1 MAHSEPLTHDSD
13 RVRSIDDSARTLAV
27 ETVRAIGGLLVAFA
41 VAWGLSDLLDLGTD
55 LAGFVASAAIFL
67 GVSLCTLTVTSGLP
81 IRRALTAQRLAIAT
95 QKEELEAVAA
105 GLRFGSD
112 VHAALEMAE
121 YEPDVHLVVARAL
134 DHVSDGPG
142 ELLLADSSRSH
153 IHRAASALA
162 AGPPGCGVGTPW
174 ACPAV
179 RRGQTL
185 EFSDS
190 HALATCPHL
199 QARADDVS
207 ALCVPVTVLGT
218 PMGVVHLTD
227 RPGRTFD
234 DVQRKRAEDLATQT
248 GARIGLLRAMATSTL
263 AASTDA
269 LTGQLNRRSLEE
281 ALRRFDS
288 EGIPYAVA
296 FADLDHFKILND
308 THGHAAGDRALGHFA
323 TIAASSVRTGDL
335 VCRFGGDR
343 GGADRAPAPVPA
355 RRLDR
360 RRRGATVHGER
371 RPVGLAACRQCRR
384 GHRQR
389 RRRPAQRQA
398 AGTRSADHR
407 LGTRGGGRGAGHRR
421 VQLMARPDQPASAA
435 ARMAGRS
442 SLVIPSMAVIA
453 RWARA
458 GSGSPSTVPRP
469 SGTTCHDRP

>member
-1 MAHSEPLTHDSD
+1 MAYSEPLTHGND

-41 VAWGLSDLLDLGTD
+41 AAWWLSDLLDLGTGI
-55 LAGFVASAAIFL
+55 AGFVASAAIFL
-67 GVSLCTLTVTSGLP
+67 GVALCTLTVTSGLP
-81 IRRALTAQRLAIAT
+81 IRRALTAQRVAIAT
-95 QKEELEAVAA
+95 QQDELEAVAA

-134 DHVSDGPG
+134 DQVSDGPG

-153 IHRAASALA
+153 IHRAASALT
-162 AGPPGCGVGTPW
+162 AGSPGCGVGTPW

-179 RRGQTL
+179 RRGQSL

-199 QARADDVS
+199 QARSEDVS

-227 RPGRTFD
+227 RPGGTFD

-263 AASTDA
+263 AASTDS

-288 EGIPYAVA
+288 EGTPYAVA

-308 THGHAAGDRALGHFA
+308 THGHAAGDRALSHFA
-323 TIAASSVRTGDL
+323 AIAASSVRTGDL
-335 VCRFGGDR
+335 VCRFGGEEFLLVYVACDVTEAAPIVHR
-343 GGADRAPAPVPA
+343 LRSLLADSIAAAGVPPFTVSVGLSDSQHADTAAGVIASADAALLSAKRQGRDQLIIASGPGVEVVAPA
-355 RRLDR
+355 
-360 RRRGATVHGER
+360 
-371 RPVGLAACRQCRR
+371 
-384 GHRQR
+384 
-389 RRRPAQRQA
+389 A
-398 AGTRSADHR
+398 AGSD
-407 LGTRGGGRGAGHRR
+407 
-421 VQLMARPDQPASAA
+421 
-435 ARMAGRS
+435 
-442 SLVIPSMAVIA
+442 
-453 RWARA
+453 
-458 GSGSPSTVPRP
+458 
-469 SGTTCHDRP
+469 